1 MKNEHGTYLSI
12 REKGKCMN
20 PEKVICSCKK
30 VTKGDILKAMEKGAT
45 SYKEIKDKT
54 GAGSKC
60 GKCEEKIK
68 KFMKKHQ
75 ES

>member
-1 MKNEHGTYLSI
+1 
-12 REKGKCMN
+12 MN
-20 PEKVICSCKK
+20 PEKVICSCRK